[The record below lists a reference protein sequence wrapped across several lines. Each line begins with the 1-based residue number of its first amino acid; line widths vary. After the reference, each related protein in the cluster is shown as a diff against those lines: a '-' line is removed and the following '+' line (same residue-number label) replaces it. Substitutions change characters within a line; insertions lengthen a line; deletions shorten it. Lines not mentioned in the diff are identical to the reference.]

1 MALVTENLFPI
12 SRLTRVPREPPPVL
26 FAVRRNFPRME
37 SFSFPFSE
45 AIADWLNHKK
55 VGKGEKKYRAE

>member
-1 MALVTENLFPI
+1 
-12 SRLTRVPREPPPVL
+12 
-26 FAVRRNFPRME
+26 ME

-55 VGKGEKKYRAE
+55 VGKGEENYRAE